1 MAVITPIDITENTIG
16 IRGSHPNTSST
27 NSSGGNSS
35 SNSGS
40 NNEDLNVYEISE
52 RIWDVL
58 DCDKSGYVGKYS
70 IM

>member
-1 MAVITPIDITENTIG
+1 MTKGKLGKYTT
-16 IRGSHPNTSST
+16 TSST

-70 IM
+70 IT